1 MGAVPAQKALQES
14 KTKIREL
21 LEVTREKNIFS
32 EKGPMNCPT
41 DKSMIFTKKQK
52 EKDGYSGHTYTLH
65 LAQRKRPLTLTNSLN
80 FFGTTKWFCT

>member
-41 DKSMIFTKKQK
+41 DKSMIFTKSRKRIMVIVATLSTEEEAFDIDKFTQFLRHNK
-52 EKDGYSGHTYTLH
+52 MVLH
-65 LAQRKRPLTLTNSLN
+65 LV
-80 FFGTTKWFCT
+80 